1 MLGVCRWGAFLRK
14 GKKMKTTNQFIKPCN
29 YGIDCEPVFYGN
41 RIATLQ
47 QAMKGICSVYVTGSG
62 ILTFDGS
69 LPQYHSQLNEVV
81 RAAKWAS
88 ITQPVL
94 LHTKPCSGVML
105 WNSHVVGRL
114 GLSDMGLTLQSRGKL
129 PA

>member
-1 MLGVCRWGAFLRK
+1 
-14 GKKMKTTNQFIKPCN
+14 MKPTNEFNKPKN

-41 RIATLQ
+41 RLSRLQ
-47 QAMKGICSVYVTGSG
+47 QAMNGLCSVYITGQG

-69 LPQYHSQLNEVV
+69 MPIYHKNLNEVV

-94 LHTKPCSGVML
+94 LHTKPASCVML
-105 WNSHVVGRL
+105 WNGHVVGRL
-114 GLSDMGLTLQSRGKL
+114 VLSDMGRALEVNARRNKPETV
-129 PA
+129 PF